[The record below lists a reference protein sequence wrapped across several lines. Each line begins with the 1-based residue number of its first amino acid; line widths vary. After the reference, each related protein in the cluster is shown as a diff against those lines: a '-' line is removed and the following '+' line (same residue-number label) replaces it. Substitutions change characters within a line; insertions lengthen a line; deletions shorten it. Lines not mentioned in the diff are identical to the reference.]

1 MTEKRD
7 YYDVLGIS
15 RNASDEEITKAFRS
29 LARKFHPDKNPDDA
43 EAEKKFKEVQEAFA
57 ILSNKEERRK
67 YDTFGHSG
75 PGSSPF
81 GPSGFQGVNISLDDL
96 FGGGFDGIFNQFFG
110 SSRGR
115 RRTKGDDLIYRHSV
129 PFQVVMDGSE
139 DEIEI
144 EVLRKCNDCQGTGS
158 MNPSGVRV
166 CPNCEGRGRI
176 ERLERLGPFTQRSV
190 SDCPSCNGSGK
201 LISDPCKS
209 CKGRGRSNQTKRV
222 KFTIP
227 PGVNSGVRLRMREYG
242 GAPASDDGIPGDLYI
257 EIEIQRHPWFERDS
271 ADLLMGL
278 PVGFAD
284 LALGTKIEIPHI
296 DGENLVV
303 KIGAG
308 SQPGDTIEIRGRG
321 LPLQGS
327 KRRGSVMIV
336 LKLDMPRKLSR
347 NEKKRILSL
356 SDILGSDHDGIEER
370 IRDEATKRRR

>member
-15 RNASDEEITKAFRS
+15 RNASDGDITKAFRS
-29 LARKFHPDKNPDDA
+29 LARKYHPDKNPDDA

-57 ILSNKEERRK
+57 ILSNKDERRK

-81 GPSGFQGVNISLDDL
+81 GPGGFQGVNISLDDL
-96 FGGGFDGIFNQFFG
+96 FGGGVDGIFNQFFG

-115 RRTKGDDLIYRHSV
+115 RRTKCDDLMYRHTV
-129 PFQVVMDGSE
+129 PFQVAMDGSE

-158 MNPSGVRV
+158 MDPSGVRV

-209 CKGRGRSNQTKRV
+209 CNGQGRSKHTKRV

-227 PGVNSGVRLRMREYG
+227 PGGSSGGRLRMREYG

-278 PVGFAD
+278 PVGFSD

-347 NEKKRILSL
+347 DEKRRISSL

-370 IRDEATKRRR
+370 IRDEAKKRRN

>member
-15 RNASDEEITKAFRS
+15 RNASEGDITKAFRS
-29 LARKFHPDKNPDDA
+29 LARKYHPDKNPDDS

-81 GPSGFQGVNISLDDL
+81 GPGGFQGVNISLDDL

-115 RRTKGDDLIYRHSV
+115 RRAKGDDLMYRHSV
-129 PFQVVMDGSE
+129 PFQVAMDGSE

-144 EVLRKCNDCQGTGS
+144 EVLRKCNGCQGTGS
-158 MNPSGVRV
+158 MDPSGVRV

-209 CKGRGRSNQTKRV
+209 CNGQGRSNQTKRV

-227 PGVNSGVRLRMREYG
+227 PGVSSGVRLRMREYG

-278 PVGFAD
+278 PVGFSD

-303 KIGAG
+303 KIDAG

-347 NEKKRILSL
+347 NEKKRISSL

-370 IRDEATKRRR
+370 IRDEAKKRRN

>member
-15 RNASDEEITKAFRS
+15 RNASDGDITKAFRS
-29 LARKFHPDKNPDDA
+29 LARKYHPDKNPDDA

-57 ILSNKEERRK
+57 ILSNKDERRK

-81 GPSGFQGVNISLDDL
+81 GPGGFQGVNISLDDL

-115 RRTKGDDLIYRHSV
+115 RRTKGDDLMYRHTV
-129 PFQVVMDGSE
+129 PFQVAMDGSE

-158 MNPSGVRV
+158 MDPSGVRV

-209 CKGRGRSNQTKRV
+209 CNGQGRSNQTKRV

-227 PGVNSGVRLRMREYG
+227 SGVSSGVRLRMREYG
-242 GAPASDDGIPGDLYI
+242 GAPKSDDGVPGDLYI

-278 PVGFAD
+278 PVGFSD

-303 KIGAG
+303 KIDAG

-347 NEKKRILSL
+347 DEKKRISSL

-370 IRDEATKRRR
+370 IRDEAKKRRN

>member
-15 RNASDEEITKAFRS
+15 RNASKNDITKAFRS
-29 LARKFHPDKNPDDA
+29 LARKYHPDKNPDDM
-43 EAEKKFKEVQEAFA
+43 EAEKKFKEVQEAYA
-57 ILSNKEERRK
+57 ILSNEEERRK
-67 YDTFGHSG
+67 YDTFGHSR

-115 RRTKGDDLIYRHSV
+115 KRTKGDDLMYRHSV
-129 PFQVVMDGSE
+129 PFQVAMDGSE

-144 EVLRKCNDCQGTGS
+144 EALRKCNDCQGTGS
-158 MNPSGVRV
+158 FDPAGVRV

-209 CKGRGRSNQTKRV
+209 CNGQGRSNQTKRV

-227 PGVNSGVRLRMREYG
+227 PGISSGVRLRMREYG

-278 PVGFAD
+278 PVGFSD

-296 DGENLVV
+296 DGDNLLV
-303 KIGAG
+303 KIDAG

-321 LPLQGS
+321 LPMQGR

-336 LKLDMPRKLSR
+336 LKLDMPEKLSR
-347 NEKKRILSL
+347 SEKKRISSL

-370 IRDEATKRRR
+370 IRDEARKRRN

>member
-15 RNASDEEITKAFRS
+15 RNASDGDITKAFRS
-29 LARKFHPDKNPDDA
+29 LARKYHPDKNPDDA

-57 ILSNKEERRK
+57 ILSNKDERRK

-81 GPSGFQGVNISLDDL
+81 GPGGFQGVNISLDDL

-115 RRTKGDDLIYRHSV
+115 RRTKGDDLMYRHTV
-129 PFQVVMDGSE
+129 PFQVAMDGSE

-144 EVLRKCNDCQGTGS
+144 EVLRKCNDCKGTGS
-158 MNPSGVRV
+158 MDPSGVRV

-209 CKGRGRSNQTKRV
+209 CNGQGRSKQTKRV
-222 KFTIP
+222 KFTIS
-227 PGVNSGVRLRMREYG
+227 PGVSSGVRLRMREYG

-278 PVGFAD
+278 PVGFSD

-347 NEKKRILSL
+347 DEKRRISSL

-370 IRDEATKRRR
+370 IRDEAKKRRN

>member
-15 RNASDEEITKAFRS
+15 RNASDGDITKAFRS
-29 LARKFHPDKNPDDA
+29 LARKYHPDKNPDDA

-57 ILSNKEERRK
+57 ILSNKDERRK

-81 GPSGFQGVNISLDDL
+81 GPGGFQGVNISLDDL

-115 RRTKGDDLIYRHSV
+115 RRTKGDDLMYRHTV
-129 PFQVVMDGSE
+129 PFQVAMDGSE

-158 MNPSGVRV
+158 MDPSGVRV

-209 CKGRGRSNQTKRV
+209 CNGQGRSNQTKRV

-227 PGVNSGVRLRMREYG
+227 PGVSSGVRLRMREYG

-278 PVGFAD
+278 PVGFSD
-284 LALGTKIEIPHI
+284 LALGTIIEIPHI

-336 LKLDMPRKLSR
+336 LKL
-347 NEKKRILSL
+347 IWF
-356 SDILGSDHDGIEER
+356 
-370 IRDEATKRRR
+370 

>member
-15 RNASDEEITKAFRS
+15 RNASEDEITKAFRS
-29 LARKFHPDKNPDDA
+29 LARKYHPDKNPDDS
-43 EAEKKFKEVQEAFA
+43 EAEKKFKEVQEAYA

-81 GPSGFQGVNISLDDL
+81 GPGGFQGVNISLDDL

-115 RRTKGDDLIYRHSV
+115 RRAKGDDLMYRHSV
-129 PFQVVMDGSE
+129 PFQVAMDGSE

-144 EVLRKCNDCQGTGS
+144 EVLRKCIDCKGTGS
-158 MNPSGVRV
+158 MDPSGVRV

-190 SDCPSCNGSGK
+190 SDCPSCNGNGK

-209 CKGRGRSNQTKRV
+209 CDGHGRSNQIKRV

-227 PGVNSGVRLRMREYG
+227 PGVSSGVRLRMREYG
-242 GAPASDDGIPGDLYI
+242 GAPVSDDGIPGDLYI

-278 PVGFAD
+278 PVGFSD
-284 LALGTKIEIPHI
+284 LTLGTKIEIPHI
-296 DGENLVV
+296 DGDNLVV
-303 KIGAG
+303 KIDPG

-321 LPLQGS
+321 LPMQGS

-347 NEKKRILSL
+347 NDKKRISSL
-356 SDILGSDHDGIEER
+356 SDILGSDHDGMEER
-370 IRDEATKRRR
+370 IREEATKRRN